1 MWTNHLLIRLI
12 QSDNIGR
19 SRGSMCFPVRREPS
33 RKNAQN
39 SSLIFLQGCFNFR
52 LTLKLH
58 ISATETSNSETAPG

>member
-1 MWTNHLLIRLI
+1 M
-12 QSDNIGR
+12 G
-19 SRGSMCFPVRREPS
+19 FPVRREPG

-58 ISATETSNSETAPG
+58 ISAIETSNGETAPG